1 MLEQKEKVM
10 DEMELDLDNKMLMS
24 ASRQENREEAEGAEE
39 EGAAEIDREENE
51 AYDSNLLRLK
61 N

>member
-1 MLEQKEKVM
+1 VLEQKEKVM

-24 ASRQENREEAEGAEE
+24 SSRQENREEAEGAEE